1 MLLGSLPQGVLQL
14 VRPSARNSF
23 TLHTAPG
30 QESCLVLKGGV
41 CVCREKK
48 PLGLAGILEFHGAK
62 ELCGV
67 HASGT
72 PKFFELGLC

>member
-1 MLLGSLPQGVLQL
+1 M
-14 VRPSARNSF
+14 
-23 TLHTAPG
+23 
-30 QESCLVLKGGV
+30 
-41 CVCREKK
+41 CREKK